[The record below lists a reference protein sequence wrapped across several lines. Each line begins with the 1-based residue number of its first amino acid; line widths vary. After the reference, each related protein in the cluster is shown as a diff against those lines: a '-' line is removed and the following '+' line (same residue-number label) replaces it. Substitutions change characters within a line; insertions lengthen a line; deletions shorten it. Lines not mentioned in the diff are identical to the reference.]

1 MSLFAEIDS
10 NNIVQRVVVVE
21 DGCDADWC
29 RDFFEGGTWIE
40 TFQDGSS
47 RKNYAGIGHTYDT
60 TADAFYEPKP
70 FPSWSLNTETYRWD
84 PPVPHPNNGTNVN
97 WDEAARAWVAVE

>member
-47 RKNYAGIGHTYDT
+47 RKNYAGIGHTYDS

-70 FPSWSLNTETYRWD
+70 FASWSLDTDTYQWK
-84 PPVPHPNNGTNVN
+84 PPVPHPNNGTPVS
-97 WDEAARAWVAVE
+97 WDESSRSWVSI